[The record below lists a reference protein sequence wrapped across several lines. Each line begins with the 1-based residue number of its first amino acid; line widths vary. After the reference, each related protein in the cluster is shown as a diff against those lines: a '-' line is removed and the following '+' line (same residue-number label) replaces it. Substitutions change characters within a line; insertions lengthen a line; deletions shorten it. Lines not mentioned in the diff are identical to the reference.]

1 VFIFLF
7 IPLIVFFAM
16 LYRIPV
22 TVTEQEKPFPKTDTE
37 RLARLHFHLKSGDYF
52 PTLATI
58 LGFVEET
65 ISSYELKPGSMPALE
80 RELIQSVRKDL
91 MYLHKYY
98 SIELKGKD

>member
-1 VFIFLF
+1 
-7 IPLIVFFAM
+7 M

-22 TVTEQEKPFPKTDTE
+22 TIRDQEKPLSKTDTE

-58 LGFVEET
+58 LGFIEET
-65 ISSYELKPGSMPALE
+65 ISSYDAAPGSMPVLE
-80 RELIQSVRKDL
+80 RELIQGVRKDL

-98 SIELKGKD
+98 EIDLKPHQG

>member
-1 VFIFLF
+1 
-7 IPLIVFFAM
+7 M

-22 TVTEQEKPFPKTDTE
+22 TSETQKPTSATHDTE

-65 ISSYELKPGSMPALE
+65 LSTYPAKDAMPCLESELLQG
-80 RELIQSVRKDL
+80 VRKDL
-91 MYLHKYY
+91 MYLHEYY
-98 SIELKGKD
+98 QIDIKPR

>member
-1 VFIFLF
+1 
-7 IPLIVFFAM
+7 M
-16 LYRIPV
+16 LYRIPL
-22 TVTEQEKPFPKTDTE
+22 TVTDQEKPLQKTDQE

-65 ISSYELKPGSMPALE
+65 ISSLELPQDAMPALE
-80 RELIQSVRKDL
+80 RELIHGVRKDL

-98 SIELKGKD
+98 QIELKVNER